1 MKRSRFT
8 EEQIIIAIKKQEA
21 AENTENIYR
30 ELRIHH
36 ATFYKWKSKFG
47 GMDISEARKLRA
59 LKEENSKLKKLV
71 AELSLDKMALQS
83 VLEKKW

>member
-8 EEQIIIAIKKQEA
+8 EEQMIGAIKRQEA
-21 AENTENIYR
+21 VEKTANICR
-30 ELRIHH
+30 ELGIHQ

-47 GMDISEARKLRA
+47 GMDVSEARKLRA
-59 LKEENSKLKKLV
+59 LEEENSKLKKLV
-71 AELSLDKMALQS
+71 ADLSLDKMALQS